1 MKKLGIAESFGID
14 RVIKPVGTVPVTAW
28 KLDASRELRPDEARI
43 KLKYFQ
49 MERDNYQQ
57 IASSCNYE
65 DNKMKAKIMD
75 LVEKRGKLHNPFTNS
90 GGVIYGTV
98 EDMGEVYRQ
107 NTVLNIGDEFLGM
120 TSSTALPMHV
130 ERIVEIDHNYAQIE
144 LEGYSIVFCNSL
156 HYGGELEH
164 IRYTMTSI
172 DEEGTLYDVYSLAKP
187 GMKILVIGKDLV
199 SAAYYLS
206 AVRKAVT
213 RDCKLDLVFDYEC
226 IENYDFEEIKKVM
239 KIWADSVTIV
249 NLGEPI
255 KAMEDLGDEIGNKK
269 DLVINCEDIKGSE
282 VLTVMM
288 AKNNG
293 TVFFT
298 SITDRKSVV

>member
-1 MKKLGIAESFGID
+1 MEWNLRNLRNNMNKLGIAESFGID

-28 KLDASRELRPDEARI
+28 KLDATRELKPDEARI

-65 DNKMKAKIMD
+65 NDKMKAKIMD

-90 GGVIYGTV
+90 AGIIYGTV
-98 EDMGEVYRQ
+98 EEMGEVYKQ
-107 NTVLNIGDEFLGM
+107 NTDLKIGDEYLSM
-120 TSSTALPMHV
+120 TSSTAIPMHV
-130 ERIVEIDHNYAQIE
+130 EKIIEIDHNYAQIE
-144 LEGYSIVFCNSL
+144 LDGYGIVFVNSL
-156 HYGGELEH
+156 NYKGDLEH

-172 DEEGTLYDVYSLAKP
+172 DEEGTLYDVYSLSKP
-187 GMKILVIGKDLV
+187 GMKILIIGKDLV

-206 AVRKAVT
+206 AVRKAVGC
-213 RDCKLDLVFDYEC
+213 DCKLDLVFDYEC
-226 IENYDFEEIKKVM
+226 IENYDYEEVKKVM

-255 KAMEDLGDEIGNKK
+255 KAMESLGDEIGN
-269 DLVINCEDIKGSE
+269 
-282 VLTVMM
+282 
-288 AKNNG
+288 
-293 TVFFT
+293 
-298 SITDRKSVV
+298 